1 MYYSFT
7 VSIPSEHV
15 VRIKHE
21 GVVYIYYEYG
31 RTYDKDK
38 KYNAPKRMGI
48 GKQVVGDETKMYPNQ
63 NYFRQFPDS
72 AEKPEESSYERRS
85 SALEIGSY
93 IVIKKIIHSLG
104 IDTIVTDM
112 AGSGDGGLLLDFA
125 AYSLITEDNAAQYYP
140 DYAYHHALFTEGMR
154 IFSDSKISSFLS
166 DLGEEASSAF
176 LSRWNAK
183 MDHREKIYISY
194 DSTNKN
200 SQAGD
205 LKLVEYGKPKDD
217 KGLPIFGYSI
227 AYDKTNSQPLFYE
240 KYPGSIVDVSQ
251 LEFML
256 EKAKAY
262 GYRNATFILDR
273 GYFSEYNFKYMDD
286 NGYDFI
292 ILLKGKKN
300 VVKAAYDAKHGTFEN
315 KKGFYIKNYGV
326 YGTTVELPV
335 FSGDK
340 PRYVH
345 IYFDIGKRA
354 GEQKKLE
361 ETFNR
366 MSEAIDKRIG
376 KKFEFS
382 GKFLEY
388 YDITYDKDGKVLF
401 YEEKDGVREE
411 LVELCGYTC
420 IVTSEK
426 MTAGDALDR
435 YKSRDESEKLFRGD
449 KSYLGNK
456 SMRTYT
462 EEKTEAKILIEF
474 IALIIRSRI
483 YTNIHLATLNLVT
496 KPNYSTVPAVMRELE
511 KIEMSRGFDD
521 VYRLDH
527 AITKKQREILSY
539 FGISEQDVRDEAK
552 VISEKLR
559 TKEV

>member
-1 MYYSFT
+1 MYYPYT
-7 VSIPSEHV
+7 VTIPSEHV
-15 VRIKHE
+15 VRIKNG
-21 GVVYIYYEYG
+21 GVVYIYYEYD
-31 RTYDKDK
+31 RTYDKSK

-48 GKQVVGDETKMYPNQ
+48 GKEVTADKTKMYPNQ

-72 AEKPEESSYERRS
+72 EEKPEESSFYRRS

-93 IVIKKIIHSLG
+93 CVIKKIIHSLG
-104 IDTIVTDM
+104 LDEIARAIVGTD
-112 AGSGDGGLLLDFA
+112 DGGLLLDFA
-125 AYSLITEDNAAQYYP
+125 AYSLITEDNAGQYYP
-140 DYAYHHALFTEGMR
+140 DYAYHHALFTKGMR
-154 IFSDSKISSFLS
+154 IFSDTKFSSFLS
-166 DLGEEASSAF
+166 DLGEEVASAF
-176 LSRWNAK
+176 LNKWNEK

-205 LKLVEYGKPKDD
+205 LEIVEYGKPKDD

-227 AYDKTNSQPLFYE
+227 AYDRTNSKPLFYE

-286 NGYDFI
+286 NNYDFI

-300 VVKAAYDAKHGTFEN
+300 VVKAAFERTHGTFEN
-315 KKGFYIKNYGV
+315 KKGFYIKSYGV

-335 FSGDK
+335 FSNDK

-345 IYFDIGKRA
+345 IYFNIAKRA
-354 GEQKKLE
+354 GEQKKIE
-361 ETFNR
+361 ETFDK
-366 MSEAIDKRIG
+366 MSEAIEKRIG
-376 KKFEFS
+376 TKFVFS
-382 GKFLEY
+382 GKFLDY
-388 YDITYDKDGKVLF
+388 FDITYDKDGTVLF
-401 YEEKDGVREE
+401 YEEKDNVREE
-411 LVELCGYTC
+411 MLELCGYYC
-420 IVTSEK
+420 IVTSEN
-426 MTAGDALDR
+426 MTAEEALCR

-483 YTNIHLATLNLVT
+483 YSNIHLATINLVS
-496 KPNYSTVPAVMRELE
+496 KPNYATVPAVIRELE

-539 FGISEQDVRDEAK
+539 FGISEKDIREEAK
-552 VISEKLR
+552 AISEILKK
-559 TKEV
+559 KEA